1 MRCALRS
8 RSIGFAAFVAA
19 VVVVVVVAA
28 DIGYLDLDEARG

>member
-19 VVVVVVVAA
+19 VMVVMVAA
-28 DIGYLDLDEARG
+28 EIWYLALDEARG